1 MAAPSPTTDPS
12 WLPAPTE
19 PFWKPRLRDSVRYL
33 GWRILLVLLCS
44 IALAALIFVA
54 LRWSQFTWAIAL
66 WKPIIMMVAI
76 PILIS
81 LSAMGSAMRARPDP
95 FCIHCGYSLQG
106 LPDHY
111 PCPEC
116 GRPNCLRL
124 IDEYRRDPAW
134 FVARCRN
141 RLSLP
146 STHVPFSAGPVQ
158 SRRKSRDGT
167 S

>member
-1 MAAPSPTTDPS
+1 
-12 WLPAPTE
+12 
-19 PFWKPRLRDSVRYL
+19 
-33 GWRILLVLLCS
+33 
-44 IALAALIFVA
+44 LIYFA
-54 LRWSQFTWAIAL
+54 FRWSQFTWAIAL
-66 WKPIIMMVAI
+66 WKPILVMVAI
-76 PILIS
+76 PVVIS

-124 IDEYRRDPAW
+124 IDEYRQDPAW
-134 FVARCRN
+134 FIARCKS
-141 RLSLP
+141 RLVHP
-146 STHVPFSAGPVQ
+146 STHAPFTAGPIQ
-158 SRRKSRDGT
+158 SRRKSRDGA

>member
-1 MAAPSPTTDPS
+1 MAAPSPTTDPA

-19 PFWKPRLRDSVRYL
+19 PFWKPRLRDSIRYL
-33 GWRILLVLLCS
+33 GWRILLLVLSSAVLS
-44 IALAALIFVA
+44 ALIYA
-54 LRWSQFTWAIAL
+54 ASRWSQFTWAITL
-66 WKPIIMMVAI
+66 WKPIVMMVAI

-81 LSAMGSAMRARPDP
+81 LSAIGSAMRARPDP

-134 FVARCRN
+134 FVARCKS
-141 RLSLP
+141 RLIIP
-146 STHVPFSAGPVQ
+146 STHTPFTAGQTP
-158 SRRKSRDGT
+158 SRRKSRDGA

>member
-1 MAAPSPTTDPS
+1 MVLAA
-12 WLPAPTE
+12 
-19 PFWKPRLRDSVRYL
+19 
-33 GWRILLVLLCS
+33 
-44 IALAALIFVA
+44 ALAVLIVYN
-54 LRWSQFTWAIAL
+54 LRWTRFTWAIAL
-66 WKPIIMMVAI
+66 WKPIVMVIAI

-81 LSAMGSAMRARPDP
+81 ISAMGSALRARREP

-134 FVARCRN
+134 FIARCRA
-141 RLSLP
+141 RLTLP
-146 STHVPFSAGPVQ
+146 STHVPFSAGSVR
-158 SRRKSRDGT
+158 SRRRSRDGA